1 MWWTYL
7 CVCLVSGRQIQQEG
21 VTPCRTSRLTWGC
34 RQISPSWPGSL
45 WQGIC
50 VRSRTTERIHLTAHL
65 SENCNANFPYVSVC
79 VCIHSSA
86 NLSKAAWGALEKN
99 NTQMMI
105 RSYELGVLFV
115 PSAFV
120 RTTQMK
126 TSVLH
131 RDFNHFSGFDMM
143 HSIHLFKCFHH

>member
-1 MWWTYL
+1 M
-7 CVCLVSGRQIQQEG
+7 CE
-21 VTPCRTSRLTWGC
+21 
-34 RQISPSWPGSL
+34 
-45 WQGIC
+45 
-50 VRSRTTERIHLTAHL
+50 
-65 SENCNANFPYVSVC
+65 SENQRENTFNSLVNIVTLFPYFSVC
-79 VCIHSSA
+79 ICLRSSA

-120 RTTQMK
+120 RMTQMK

-131 RDFNHFSGFDMM
+131 CDFNHFSGFNMM
-143 HSIHLFKCFHH
+143 HSIHLSKCFHH

>member
-1 MWWTYL
+1 MRWTYL
-7 CVCLVSGRQIQQEG
+7 CVCLVGGRQIQQEE

-45 WQGIC
+45 WQGRC
-50 VRSRTTERIHLTAHL
+50 VRARTRERIRLTAHL
-65 SENCNANFPYVSVC
+65 SEYCNIKFPHVSVC
-79 VCIHSSA
+79 VCMRSSA

-120 RTTQMK
+120 RTTRMK
-126 TSVLH
+126 TSVLQC
-131 RDFNHFSGFDMM
+131 DFNHFSGFNMM
-143 HSIHLFKCFHH
+143 HSIFLFKGFHH

>member
-7 CVCLVSGRQIQQEG
+7 CVCLVGGRQIQQEE

-45 WQGIC
+45 WQGRC
-50 VRSRTTERIHLTAHL
+50 VRVHLTSHL
-65 SENCNANFPYVSVC
+65 SEYCNAKFPYVSVC
-79 VCIHSSA
+79 VCMHASA

-131 RDFNHFSGFDMM
+131 CDLNHFSGFNTM
-143 HSIHLFKCFHH
+143 HSIRLSKCFHH